1 MQLSLD
7 SPLPVV
13 LREKKRS
20 VSQSNIWGKVPE
32 CCPGS
37 VVPLLCTEK
46 VEEKGELV
54 TDAGKRPHAEAQA
67 RTSPA
72 GKKEGGIKTNKSQEE
87 EVGTE
92 KELLSPRLGPGAI
105 AHPCNESSPSSGSG
119 HVQTLFWETEAGSA
133 PAAQR
138 ASASARRSS
147 RGHVLP
153 VSVANPD
160 AAVTARGGRDA
171 HPCRGRSREAEH
183 RPRVAGLCQDKKQP
197 RPQ

>member
-1 MQLSLD
+1 MQLSLN

-13 LREKKRS
+13 LREKERS
-20 VSQSNIWGKVPE
+20 VSQSSIWGKVPE

-46 VEEKGELV
+46 VEEKEELV

-105 AHPCNESSPSSGSG
+105 AHPCNKSSPSSGSG

-138 ASASARRSS
+138 AGASARRSS
-147 RGHVLP
+147 RGRVLP
-153 VSVANPD
+153 VSAAHPD

-171 HPCRGRSREAEH
+171 RPCRGRSREAEH
-183 RPRVAGLCQDKKQP
+183 RPRVVGLCRDKKQP
-197 RPQ
+197 HPQ